1 MIRSALTTHGH
12 VANYYIN
19 DLDNFN
25 VEEQYRLLD
34 DLPDG
39 RFVAPQVKRRM
50 FYKGETASQALDHV
64 RRFIPSPFSPNA
76 LSPSLY
82 DAPSLINEERWHKA
96 RAKLRREG
104 ASNKS

>member
-1 MIRSALTTHGH
+1 MTTHGY
-12 VANYYIN
+12 VAGYYID
-19 DLDNFN
+19 DLDSLD
-25 VEEQYRLLD
+25 VEEQYRLLY

-50 FYKGETASQALDHV
+50 FYKGETASQALEHV
-64 RRFIPSPFSPNA
+64 RRFIPAPFSANS

-82 DAPSLINEERWHKA
+82 DAPSLIDEDRWHEA

-104 ASNKS
+104 AS

>member
-1 MIRSALTTHGH
+1 MIRSDMTTHGY
-12 VANYYIN
+12 VAHYYIN
-19 DLDNFN
+19 DLDKLN
-25 VEEQYRLLD
+25 VEEQYRLLY

-39 RFVAPQVKRRM
+39 RYVAPQDKRRM
-50 FYKGETASQALDHV
+50 FYKGETASQALEHV
-64 RRFIPSPFSPNA
+64 RRFLPSPFSPNS

-82 DAPSLINEERWHKA
+82 DAPSLIDEERWHKA